1 MAISVSIPT
10 IWSARIL
17 EYLDKMLVYAQAL
30 TNRDYEGEITPGATV
45 KILQVGDVTVSDY
58 TGDLG
63 NPNDLTD
70 SAQDLVINQKK
81 AFTFKVDDVDQE
93 FSVLRLVDA
102 GSQRAAYALADTLDQ
117 YIASFYAQADAA
129 NLYGNSTTPIVIG
142 GGTGEVR
149 AYDAHL
155 ELAQLLS
162 EANVP
167 EADRRAVYP
176 HWFIRRLK
184 KELGGRNS
192 GLGDNITQ
200 SGEVG
205 VVDGVRIFASNNVPN
220 TAGAKFKAIM
230 GIPKITMAQAIAK
243 VETHRMQNAFAT
255 RVNGLWVYGA
265 KLTHPKALAV
275 GTFDK
280 GNLTA

>member
-17 EYLDKMLVYAQAL
+17 EYLDKILVYAQAF
-30 TNRDYEGEITPGATV
+30 TNRDYEGDITPGATV
-45 KILQVGDVTVSDY
+45 KILQVGDVSVQDY

-63 NPNDLTD
+63 DPGDLTD
-70 SAQDLVINQKK
+70 SSQDLVINQKK

-102 GSQRAAYALADTLDQ
+102 GSQRAAYALRDTLDQ
-117 YIASFYAQADAA
+117 YIASFHSGVNAA
-129 NLYGNSTTPIVIG
+129 NAYGTGASPVTIG
-142 GGTGEVR
+142 GGSGEVR

-155 ELAQLLS
+155 ELAQRLS

-167 EADRRAVYP
+167 EGDRRAVYP
-176 HWFIRRLK
+176 FWFVRRLK
-184 KELGGRNS
+184 KELGGKDS
-192 GLGDNITQ
+192 GLGDRITE

-205 VVDGVRIFASNNVPN
+205 MVDGVRIFASNNVPN
-220 TAGAKFKAIM
+220 TAGAQYKALM

-243 VETHRMQNAFAT
+243 VETHRMEKAFAT

-265 KLTHPKALAV
+265 KLTHDKALAV
-275 GTFDK
+275 GTFNK
-280 GNLTA
+280 GDLTA